1 MNIANKLTLLRMLM
15 IPVFILLVLNP
26 SADQVVWIGT
36 AIPINQVWAA
46 LVFALASFTDF
57 LDGYLARKYHLVTSF
72 GAFFDPMADKLL
84 VMAALILLVQVASV
98 PGWIVFIILARELM
112 VTGLR
117 VLIAQ
122 SNGKVMAAAMPGK
135 IKTTTQMLAILCFL
149 LQDLGG
155 GQSGASPWLISCF
168 MSASSSP
175 FIRAWNI
182 FIMPAMSSLMDLNKA
197 KSKN

>member
-26 SADQVVWIGT
+26 LADQVVWLGT

-149 LQDLGG
+149 LQDLGRSVWG
-155 GQSGASPWLISCF
+155 FSLANLLLYVCLFFTIYSGLEYFYHARYVFSDGL
-168 MSASSSP
+168 
-175 FIRAWNI
+175 
-182 FIMPAMSSLMDLNKA
+182 K
-197 KSKN
+197 

>member
-15 IPVFILLVLNP
+15 IPVFIFLLLNY
-26 SADQVVWIGT
+26 SADQVVWLGT
-36 AIPINQVWAA
+36 AIPVNQVWAA
-46 LVFALASFTDF
+46 VVFALASFTDF
-57 LDGYLARKYHLVTSF
+57 LDGYLARKYQLVTSF

-84 VMAALILLVQVASV
+84 VMAALILLVQLGSV
-98 PGWIVFIILARELM
+98 PGWVVFIILARELM

-149 LQDLGG
+149 LQDVGRSVWGFSLANLLLYVCLFFTIY
-155 GQSGASPWLISCF
+155 SGLEYFYHARYVFSDGL
-168 MSASSSP
+168 
-175 FIRAWNI
+175 
-182 FIMPAMSSLMDLNKA
+182 K
-197 KSKN
+197 

>member
-15 IPVFILLVLNP
+15 IPVFIFLLLNY
-26 SADQVVWIGT
+26 SADQVVWLGT
-36 AIPINQVWAA
+36 AIPVNQVWAA
-46 LVFALASFTDF
+46 VVFALASFTDF
-57 LDGYLARKYHLVTSF
+57 LDGYLARKYQLVTSF

-84 VMAALILLVQVASV
+84 VMAALILLVQLGSV
-98 PGWIVFIILARELM
+98 PGWVVFIILARELM

-149 LQDLGG
+149 LQDLGRSVWG
-155 GQSGASPWLISCF
+155 FSLANLLLYVCLFFTIYSGLEYFYHARHVFSDGL
-168 MSASSSP
+168 
-175 FIRAWNI
+175 
-182 FIMPAMSSLMDLNKA
+182 K
-197 KSKN
+197 

>member
-15 IPVFILLVLNP
+15 IPVFIFLLLNY
-26 SADQVVWIGT
+26 SADQVVWLGT
-36 AIPINQVWAA
+36 AIPVNQVWAA
-46 LVFALASFTDF
+46 VVFALASFTDF
-57 LDGYLARKYHLVTSF
+57 LDGYLARKYQLVTSF

-135 IKTTTQMLAILCFL
+135 IKTTTQMLAIICFL
-149 LQDLGG
+149 LQDMGRSVWGFSLANLLLYVCLFFTIY
-155 GQSGASPWLISCF
+155 SGLEYFYHARFVFSDGL
-168 MSASSSP
+168 
-175 FIRAWNI
+175 
-182 FIMPAMSSLMDLNKA
+182 K
-197 KSKN
+197 

>member
-149 LQDLGG
+149 LQDLGRSVWG
-155 GQSGASPWLISCF
+155 F
-168 MSASSSP
+168 
-175 FIRAWNI
+175 
-182 FIMPAMSSLMDLNKA
+182 SLAHLLLYVCLFFTI
-197 KSKN
+197 

>member
-26 SADQVVWIGT
+26 SADQVVWLGT

-84 VMAALILLVQVASV
+84 VMAALILLVQVGSV
-98 PGWIVFIILARELM
+98 PGWVVFIILARELM

-135 IKTTTQMLAILCFL
+135 IKTTTQMLAIICFL
-149 LQDLGG
+149 LQDMGRSVWGFSLANPLLYVCLFFTIY
-155 GQSGASPWLISCF
+155 SGLEYFYHARFVFSDGL
-168 MSASSSP
+168 
-175 FIRAWNI
+175 
-182 FIMPAMSSLMDLNKA
+182 K
-197 KSKN
+197 

>member
-26 SADQVVWIGT
+26 SADQVVWLGT

-46 LVFALASFTDF
+46 LVFALASFTD
-57 LDGYLARKYHLVTSF
+57 
-72 GAFFDPMADKLL
+72 FFDPMADKLL

-98 PGWIVFIILARELM
+98 PGWVVFIILARELM

-149 LQDLGG
+149 LQDLGRSVWG
-155 GQSGASPWLISCF
+155 FSLANLLLYVCLFFTIYSGLEYFYHARHVFSDGL
-168 MSASSSP
+168 
-175 FIRAWNI
+175 
-182 FIMPAMSSLMDLNKA
+182 K
-197 KSKN
+197 

>member
-15 IPVFILLVLNP
+15 IPVFIFLLLNY

-46 LVFALASFTDF
+46 VVFALASFTDF
-57 LDGYLARKYHLVTSF
+57 LDGYLARKYQLVTSF

-84 VMAALILLVQVASV
+84 VMAALILLVQLGSV
-98 PGWIVFIILARELM
+98 PGWVVFIILARELM

-149 LQDLGG
+149 LQDLGRSVWG
-155 GQSGASPWLISCF
+155 FSLANLLLYVCLFFTIYSGLEYFYHARYVFSDGL
-168 MSASSSP
+168 
-175 FIRAWNI
+175 
-182 FIMPAMSSLMDLNKA
+182 K
-197 KSKN
+197 